1 MNFLVIGDVVGR
13 SGRTALKENL
23 KKIQDQFNI
32 SFTIINAENSA
43 GGYGLTGKIYEELIS
58 WGADAVTL
66 GNHAWKQKEIIET
79 NQSSID
85 AVDSYRRQNNQKVAD
100 VLNRLN
106 GLTRDLQAIE
116 NELKALKGESNE

>member
-23 KKIQDQFNI
+23 KNIQDQFNI

-58 WGADAVTL
+58 SVSYTHLTL
-66 GNHAWKQKEIIET
+66 PT
-79 NQSSID
+79 TSS
-85 AVDSYRRQNNQKVAD
+85 V
-100 VLNRLN
+100 
-106 GLTRDLQAIE
+106 
-116 NELKALKGESNE
+116 